1 MTDLDTRLKTS
12 PAESTKPGRPT
23 LGAAVLTVLKH
34 PATPAFIGMIAIWLA
49 IGIIAG
55 RGLVETISAGII
67 IATFLVI
74 VGIGQLFVITVGN
87 GGIDL
92 SVSYVMTLSA
102 FLACQIMA
110 GENSNI
116 VAGILVAVVAGLAA
130 GAVSAVL
137 IEFVGMP
144 PLVGTLAVGFGLQ
157 TITLVYSGSVV
168 GVAAP
173 ALSQFT
179 TAQIGPIPIFGIV
192 GVVIAVAFA
201 IILKRTSY
209 GRRVEAVGQKPVAAS
224 FANARPAL
232 IRASAYVLS
241 GGMAGLAGVL
251 LAAYSGGPSL
261 GLGSSYQLASI
272 AVVVLGGSLIA
283 GGRGIISG
291 LWAGAVLLTLLTT
304 LANITRLSG
313 GWQFIIQGALIVIVL
328 ALARNP
334 MARR

>member
-1 MTDLDTRLKTS
+1 MTDLDTRLE
-12 PAESTKPGRPT
+12 PPPSTRSFGEVAKG
-23 LGAAVLTVLKH
+23 VLRH

-49 IGIIAG
+49 IGAIAG
-55 RGLVETISAGII
+55 RGLWQTLTAGII

-102 FLACQIMA
+102 FLSCQIMA
-110 GENSNI
+110 GQDANI
-116 VAGILVAVVAGLAA
+116 AAGLFVGVVAGI
-130 GAVSAVL
+130 VSGTICALL

-144 PLVGTLAVGFGLQ
+144 PLVGTLAVGFALQ
-157 TITLVYSGSVV
+157 TITLIYSGSVV
-168 GVAAP
+168 GVASP
-173 ALSQFT
+173 ALAKFT
-179 TAQIGPIPIFGIV
+179 TAEIGPFPVFGLV
-192 GVVIAVAFA
+192 GIAIAVVFA
-201 IILKRTSY
+201 VILKRTSY

-224 FANARPAL
+224 FAGTRPAL
-232 IRASAYVLS
+232 IRASAYLIS

-261 GLGSSYQLASI
+261 GLGAPYQLASI

-283 GGRGIISG
+283 GGRGIVSG

-313 GWQFIIQGALIVIVL
+313 GWQFVIQGALIVIVL
-328 ALARNP
+328 ALSRNP
-334 MARR
+334 LARK

>member
-1 MTDLDTRLKTS
+1 MTDLDTRVAT
-12 PAESTKPGRPT
+12 RPRT
-23 LGAAVLTVLKH
+23 PKLSDRALRVLKH
-34 PATPAFIGMIAIWLA
+34 AAAPAFIGMIIVWLA
-49 IGIIAG
+49 IGAIAG
-55 RGLVETISAGII
+55 RGLWDTLSAGVI

-102 FLACQIMA
+102 FLSCQIMA
-110 GENSNI
+110 GQDGNI
-116 VAGILVAVVAGLAA
+116 VAGLVGGVVAGVLA
-130 GAVSAVL
+130 GTVSAIL

-157 TITLVYSGSVV
+157 TITLIYSGSVV
-168 GVAAP
+168 GVASP
-173 ALSQFT
+173 ALAAFT
-179 TAQIGPIPIFGIV
+179 TAQIGPIPIFGLLGI
-192 GVVIAVAFA
+192 VIAVIFA

-209 GRRVEAVGQKPVAAS
+209 GRRVEAVGQKPIAAG
-224 FANARPAL
+224 FAGTNPAL
-232 IRASAYVLS
+232 IRASAYVIS
-241 GGMAGLAGVL
+241 GGMAGLAGVF

-283 GGRGIISG
+283 GGRGIVSG

-328 ALARNP
+328 ALSKNPLARK
-334 MARR
+334 

>member
-1 MTDLDTRLKTS
+1 MRL
-12 PAESTKPGRPT
+12 
-23 LGAAVLTVLKH
+23 LTH
-34 PATPAFIGMIAIWLA
+34 PATPAFVGLVAIWLA
-49 IGIIAG
+49 IGVIAG
-55 RGLVETISAGII
+55 RGMVETLSAAII

-102 FLACQIMA
+102 FLSCQIMA
-110 GENSNI
+110 GQDANIAVGVSAGI
-116 VAGILVAVVAGLAA
+116 VAGIVAGAL
-130 GAVSAVL
+130 SAFL

-157 TITLVYSGSVV
+157 TITLIYSGSVV
-168 GVAAP
+168 GVASP
-173 ALSQFT
+173 ALSDFT
-179 TAQIGPIPIFGIV
+179 TAQIGPIPLFGVAGVIVAVIF
-192 GVVIAVAFA
+192 AV
-201 IILKRTSY
+201 ILKRTSY

-224 FANARPAL
+224 FAGARPSW

-241 GGMAGLAGVL
+241 GGMAGTAGVF

-261 GLGSSYQLASI
+261 GLGATYQLASI

-283 GGRGIISG
+283 GGRGVVSG

-304 LANITRLSG
+304 LGNITRLSG
-313 GWQFIIQGALIVIVL
+313 GWQFIIQGALIVVVL
-328 ALARNP
+328 ALSRNP
-334 MARR
+334 LARR

>member
-1 MTDLDTRLKTS
+1 MTDLDIRPRTAQPTRS
-12 PAESTKPGRPT
+12 PGTIA
-23 LGAAVLTVLKH
+23 LGVLKH
-34 PATPAFIGMIAIWLA
+34 PATPAFVGMIAVWLA
-49 IGIIAG
+49 IGAIAG
-55 RGLVETISAGII
+55 RGLVDTISAGII

-102 FLACQIMA
+102 FLACQVMA
-110 GENSNI
+110 GNDANI
-116 VAGILVAVVAGLAA
+116 ATGIIVAVVAGVAA
-130 GAVSAVL
+130 GACSAIL

-144 PLVGTLAVGFGLQ
+144 PLVGTLAVGFALQ
-157 TITLVYSGSVV
+157 TITLVYSGDAV
-168 GVAAP
+168 GVASP

-179 TAQIGPIPIFGIV
+179 TAQIGAVPLFGLL
-192 GVVIAVAFA
+192 GVVIAVVFA

-209 GRRVEAVGQKPVAAS
+209 GRRVEAVGQKPVAAG

-241 GGMAGLAGVL
+241 GGLAGLAGVF

-261 GLGSSYQLASI
+261 GLGTSYQLASI

-304 LANITRLSG
+304 LGNITRLSG
-313 GWQFIIQGALIVIVL
+313 GWQFIIQGALIVLVL

-334 MARR
+334 IARR

>member
-1 MTDLDTRLKTS
+1 MTNLDTRLGSEPQS
-12 PAESTKPGRPT
+12 PS
-23 LGAAVLTVLKH
+23 LGDRALRLLKASAA
-34 PATPAFIGMIAIWLA
+34 PAFIGMIVVWLA
-49 IGIIAG
+49 IGAIAG
-55 RGLVETISAGII
+55 RGLWDTLSAGVI

-102 FLACQIMA
+102 FLSCQIMA
-110 GENSNI
+110 GQDINI
-116 VAGILVAVVAGLAA
+116 AAGLLIGVLAGVVAGT
-130 GAVSAVL
+130 VSAVL

-157 TITLVYSGSVV
+157 TITLIYSGNVV
-168 GVAAP
+168 GVASP
-173 ALSQFT
+173 ALAAFT
-179 TAQIGPIPIFGIV
+179 TAQIGPVPVF
-192 GVVIAVAFA
+192 GVVGIAIAVVFA
-201 IILKRTSY
+201 VILKRTSY
-209 GRRVEAVGQKPVAAS
+209 GRRVEAVGQKPVAAG
-224 FANARPAL
+224 FAGTRPAL
-232 IRASAYVLS
+232 IRASAYVIS

-261 GLGSSYQLASI
+261 GLGASYQLASI

-283 GGRGIISG
+283 GGRGVVSG

-313 GWQFIIQGALIVIVL
+313 GWQFVIQGALIVIVL
-328 ALARNP
+328 ALSKNPLARK
-334 MARR
+334 

>member
-1 MTDLDTRLKTS
+1 MTALDPTPTVSADK
-12 PAESTKPGRPT
+12 PAPRATA
-23 LGAAVLTVLKH
+23 LNVLRH
-34 PATPAFIGMIAIWLA
+34 PAVPAFIGMLAIWLA
-49 IGIIAG
+49 IGAIAG

-110 GENSNI
+110 GQDVNI
-116 VAGILVAVVAGLAA
+116 AAGILIAVGAGAAA
-130 GAVSAVL
+130 GICSAVL
-137 IEFVGMP
+137 IELIGMP
-144 PLVGTLAVGFGLQ
+144 PLVGTLAVGFALQ

-168 GVAAP
+168 GVASP

-179 TAQIGPIPIFGIV
+179 TAQIGPIPIFGVV
-192 GVVIAVAFA
+192 GIAIAVAFA
-201 IILKRTSY
+201 VILKRTSY
-209 GRRVEAVGQKPVAAS
+209 GRRIEAVGQRPVAAS
-224 FANARPAL
+224 YAGTRPAL
-232 IRASAYVLS
+232 IRASAYVIS
-241 GGMAGLAGVL
+241 GAMAGLAGVL

-261 GLGSSYQLASI
+261 GLGTSYQLASI

-283 GGRGIISG
+283 GGRGIVSG

-313 GWQFIIQGALIVIVL
+313 GWQFIIQGALIVLVL
-328 ALARNP
+328 ALSRNP
-334 MARR
+334 IARR